1 MGSGREVFDVDR
13 DQKQMWRLAARYSA
27 VGLEFGIAIAV
38 GYFVGAWLDK
48 ELSTT
53 PYLMIL
59 FVVLGAAAGMKALLR
74 VAKKVDLEKM

>member
-1 MGSGREVFDVDR
+1 MDR

-27 VGLEFGIAIAV
+27 VGLEFGVAITI
-38 GYFVGAWLDK
+38 GFFLGDWLDEQAGTK
-48 ELSTT
+48 

-74 VAKKVDLEKM
+74 VAKKVDLEKL